1 MLSFPPSVRIFIA
14 TAPVDMR
21 KSIDG
26 LAALVIDIL
35 DQSPYAGHLFVFRGR
50 RGDRVKILV
59 WDQNGFWLFYKR
71 LEKSRFRFPQ
81 ATTAAHE
88 MDSTELTLL
97 LDGLD
102 PALAQRAPRV
112 RPRVFPAGET
122 SQATAPSGAQ

>member
-26 LAALVIDIL
+26 LAELVVEIL

-59 WDQNGFWLFYKR
+59 WDQSGFWLFYKR

-81 ATTAAHE
+81 AATPAHE

-102 PALAQRAPRV
+102 PALAQRAPRL
-112 RPRVFPAGET
+112 RPRVFATGAS
-122 SQATAPSGAQ
+122 SQVAASSGA